1 MPTEIPKKEQIKR
14 QFLSRYLLCFNYPFV
29 KHLKPLDFQVW
40 CMMLVPRDLLLWS
53 HSDEFQELSRR
64 VYNTSSILEVWDLFI
79 RWFYF
84 PETL

>member
-1 MPTEIPKKEQIKR
+1 MPTEIPEKELIKR
-14 QFLSRYLLCFNYPFV
+14 QFLSRHLLCFEYPFV

-53 HSDEFQELSRR
+53 HSDEFHALSYR
-64 VYNTSSILEVWDLFI
+64 VYNTSPIIEAWDWFM